1 VLNLIAIAA
10 LMSTLDESCALRT
23 HHNQAARAQIW
34 TFGLIVMRFQGSLF
48 ITGSPAIKV
57 RICGRTAGSI

>member
-1 VLNLIAIAA
+1 MLSLIAIAA

-23 HHNQAARAQIW
+23 HHDQAAQAKSGL
-34 TFGLIVMRFQGSLF
+34 FGMIVMRFQGSLF

>member
-1 VLNLIAIAA
+1 
-10 LMSTLDESCALRT
+10 MSPAPRERITIRP
-23 HHNQAARAQIW
+23 HRHKIW
-34 TFGLIVMRFQGSLF
+34 TFGMIVMRFQGSLF